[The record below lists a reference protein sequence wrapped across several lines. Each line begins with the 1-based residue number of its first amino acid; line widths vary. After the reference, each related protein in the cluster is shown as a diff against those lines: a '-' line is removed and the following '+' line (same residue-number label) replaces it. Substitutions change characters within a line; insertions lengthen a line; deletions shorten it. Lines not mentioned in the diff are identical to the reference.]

1 MKSMLNVVSQSVS
14 HTYPIGQGILPLLD
28 VSNAF
33 RISGAKP
40 PRDHGMTEDEKV
52 GQRITRAR
60 KEAGLTQQ
68 QLATIL
74 GVSRPAV
81 AQWEKGKT
89 SPSAEN
95 LRNVATATGKQL
107 IYFFTGSGVKADEF
121 DEAPRM
127 RGQVPL
133 ISWVQAGAWTEPFC
147 LVNDDIEYYPA
158 PPTCGPRAFSLRVR
172 GESMVEVYPPGT
184 LIFVDPDVEPISGD
198 DVVVQCEQHGG
209 AEATF
214 KRYIVE
220 PGAGPMLKV
229 LNKNWR
235 EQYMDFTEDCRIIG
249 VVMAQMTLRGR

>member
-1 MKSMLNVVSQSVS
+1 MLNVVGQSVS
-14 HTYPIGQGILPLLD
+14 QTYPFGQAILPLMD
-28 VSNAF
+28 VSTPF
-33 RISGAKP
+33 KLSGSA
-40 PRDHGMTEDEKV
+40 RLSDDGMTEDEKV
-52 GQRITRAR
+52 GQRIIRAR
-60 KEAGLTQQ
+60 KEAGMTQQ

-95 LRNVATATGKQL
+95 LRNVATATAKPL
-107 IYFFTGSGVKADEF
+107 IYFFTGAGVGTEEF

-133 ISWVQAGAWTEPFC
+133 INWVQAGAWTEAIAHHEPE
-147 LVNDDIEYYPA
+147 LEYYPA
-158 PPTCGPRAFSLRVR
+158 PPGCGPNTFGLRVR
-172 GESMVEVYPPGT
+172 GESMIEVYPPGT
-184 LIFVDPDVEPISGD
+184 LIFVDPDVEPVSGD

-220 PGAGPMLKV
+220 PGIGPMLKV
-229 LNKNWR
+229 MNKDWR
-235 EQYMDFTEDCRIIG
+235 EQYIELTEGCRIIG
-249 VVMAQMTLRGR
+249 VVMAQMILRKH

>member
-1 MKSMLNVVSQSVS
+1 MLNVIGQSVS
-14 HTYPIGQGILPLLD
+14 HTYPIGQGILPLPD
-28 VSNAF
+28 VSDAF
-33 RISGAKP
+33 RLRGNYTPIGE
-40 PRDHGMTEDEKV
+40 GMTEDEKV

-68 QLATIL
+68 QLAAVL

-81 AQWEKGKT
+81 AQWEKGRT

-95 LRNVATATGKQL
+95 LRNVATATSKPL
-107 IYFFTGSGVKADEF
+107 IYFFTGSGVKTDDF

-147 LVNDDIEYYPA
+147 PVGDDLEYYPA
-158 PPTCGPRAFSLRVR
+158 PPTCGPRAFGLRVR
-172 GESMVEVYPPGT
+172 GESMIEVYLPGT
-184 LIFVDPDVEPISGD
+184 LIFVDPDVEPVSGD

-214 KRYIVE
+214 KRYIIE
-220 PGAGPMLKV
+220 PGVGPMLKV
-229 LNKNWR
+229 LNKDWR

-249 VVMAQMTLRGR
+249 VVMAQMTLRRQ